1 MRLLAPNP
9 ASDYERST
17 PRLRREARPADA
29 LTLRGACRFLLA
41 APDGTPQRPD
51 VLFFNFGLHNI
62 NNKTLPGGP
71 AWSGPNPGR
80 AALSA

>member
-9 ASDYERST
+9 ASDHERST
-17 PRLRREARPADA
+17 PGREPPADA
-29 LTLRGACRFLLA
+29 LTLRGARRFLLA